1 VKKTVLDNSLF
12 YGYTE
17 GNVINFLITK
27 IKKDVIRECNKKA
40 LRYLETCQVDIKFQ
54 LLYKNKI
61 LPCILSLFEK
71 KINSMNIDEK
81 RLNNIFINLNNHI
94 QNEINRLRILN
105 DNKVKLFDLEE
116 NDEEYIKNLSENLN
130 KVVKKYMFY
139 QCVFD
144 LIIKINTNQKL
155 FEI

>member
-1 VKKTVLDNSLF
+1 
-12 YGYTE
+12 
-17 GNVINFLITK
+17 
-27 IKKDVIRECNKKA
+27 
-40 LRYLETCQVDIKFQ
+40 
-54 LLYKNKI
+54 
-61 LPCILSLFEK
+61 
-71 KINSMNIDEK
+71 MNIDEK